1 MATARIETSQHFYL
15 DRRPVLVD
23 SVLPRDNLRIMTTV
37 GHSLTGLSIAVLTL
51 PRGKTLLWYLV
62 VGHFFVFFA
71 NVPDFPLSGWGH
83 SSYHISHSIFLTA
96 LLASLLA
103 VLLLLPRFSEQVGRK
118 VVIAWTATWFSHM
131 LLDSMYNHGQG
142 IGIFWPFSDAH
153 LTLPL
158 PWFETLTWPPK
169 SDHNLRVFLIE
180 LSVYGALLAVCLFV
194 RSRRKSRIITNSS
207 EVHHQ

>member
-1 MATARIETSQHFYL
+1 MSLR
-15 DRRPVLVD
+15 
-23 SVLPRDNLRIMTTV
+23 LPHDNLPNMTTV
-37 GHSLTGLSIAVLTL
+37 GHSLTGLSLAVLTL

-71 NVPDFPLSGWGH
+71 NVPDFPLPGWGH
-83 SSYHISHSIFLTA
+83 ASYHVSHSIFLTA

-103 VLLLLPRFSEQVGRK
+103 LLLLLPKFSTQVGKR
-118 VVIAWTATWFSHM
+118 VVLAWGAAWFSHM
-131 LLDSMYNHGQG
+131 LLDAMYNHGRG

-153 LTLPL
+153 LVLPV

-180 LSVYGALLAVCLFV
+180 LGVYGALLCTSLFI
-194 RSRRKSRIITNSS
+194 RSRRRSRI
-207 EVHHQ
+207 